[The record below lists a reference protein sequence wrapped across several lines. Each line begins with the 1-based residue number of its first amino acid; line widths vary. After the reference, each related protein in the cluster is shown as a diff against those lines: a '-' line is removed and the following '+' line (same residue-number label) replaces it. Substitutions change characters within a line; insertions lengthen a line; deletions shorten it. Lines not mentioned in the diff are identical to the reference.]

1 MTMMEEEEWEESNIK
16 EFTKLIEQH
25 EKTWEPAAEERETI
39 NMGNDQSKKE
49 LKIGTLITP
58 KQRVELIAIL
68 HEYTDVFAWSYE
80 DMPGLNT
87 NIVVHKIPL
96 EEGCKPV
103 KQKLRRAHPDTWIKV
118 KVELEKQWNAGF
130 LEVVKYP

>member
-25 EKTWEPAAEERETI
+25 EKTWEPAAEEHETI

-96 EEGCKPV
+96 KEGCKPV

>member
-68 HEYTDVFAWSYE
+68 HEYTDVFAWSYK

-96 EEGCKPV
+96 KEGCKPV

-130 LEVVKYP
+130 L

>member
-1 MTMMEEEEWEESNIK
+1 MMEEEEGDENNIK
-16 EFTKLIEQH
+16 EFTKLVEQH
-25 EKTWEPAAEERETI
+25 EKTWEPAAEELKII
-39 NMGNDQSKKE
+39 NVGCDQFKKE

-58 KQRVELIAIL
+58 KQMAELSALL
-68 HEYTDVFAWSYE
+68 HEYSDVFAWSYK

-103 KQKLRRAHPDTWIKV
+103 KQKLRRAHPETWIKV
-118 KVELEKQWNAGF
+118 KAELEK
-130 LEVVKYP
+130 

>member
-118 KVELEKQWNAGF
+118 KAKLEKQWNAGF

>member
-1 MTMMEEEEWEESNIK
+1 MMEEEEGDENNIK
-16 EFTKLIEQH
+16 EFTKLVEQH
-25 EKTWEPAAEERETI
+25 EKTWEPAAEELKII
-39 NMGNDQSKKE
+39 NVGCDQSKKE

-58 KQRVELIAIL
+58 KQTAELSVLL
-68 HEYTDVFAWSYE
+68 HEYSDVFAWSYK

-103 KQKLRRAHPDTWIKV
+103 KQKLRRAHSDTWIKV
-118 KVELEKQWNAGF
+118 KAELKKQ
-130 LEVVKYP
+130 

>member
-96 EEGCKPV
+96 KEGCKPV

>member
-1 MTMMEEEEWEESNIK
+1 MMEEEEWEESNIK

-118 KVELEKQWNAGF
+118 KAKLEKQWNAGF

>member
-1 MTMMEEEEWEESNIK
+1 MMEEEEWEESNIK

-68 HEYTDVFAWSYE
+68 HDYTNVFAWSYK

-118 KVELEKQWNAGF
+118 KAELEKQWNAGF
-130 LEVVKYP
+130 LEVVKYL

>member
-68 HEYTDVFAWSYE
+68 HDYTNVFAWSYK

-118 KVELEKQWNAGF
+118 KAELEKQWNAGF
-130 LEVVKYP
+130 LEVVKYL

>member
-68 HEYTDVFAWSYE
+68 HDYTNVFAWSYK

-118 KVELEKQWNAGF
+118 KAKLEKQWNAGF